1 MNLFAKAAVS
11 WPPLVSGTL
20 IRRYHRFLA
29 DVAIDDGKTV
39 TAHCPNSGSMKGCS
53 APGRPVYL
61 SIHDAL
67 KRKLKYTWELI
78 RMPDSLVG
86 VNTLLPNRL
95 VYRAVKSGALDA
107 FKGYDRIIPEVRVS
121 ASRID
126 LLLESKSG
134 QKCFVEVKNC
144 TWVQNGV
151 AAFPDAV
158 TQRGRKHLNTLRDL
172 VQKGHRGVCFF
183 LIQRMDA
190 SSFTPADWIDPAYG
204 ETLRTVHDAGVEILA
219 YDVTLNLR
227 RIALNAPLPCRL

>member
-1 MNLFAKAAVS
+1 MNLFAEAAVS

-29 DVAIDDGKTV
+29 DVVFDDGQTV

-61 SIHDAL
+61 SIHDSL

-86 VNTLLPNRL
+86 VNTLIPNRL
-95 VYRAVKSGALDA
+95 VYRAVKSGALEA
-107 FKGYDRIIPEVRVS
+107 FTGYDRITPEVRVS
-121 ASRID
+121 TSRID
-126 LLLESKSG
+126 LLLEKESG

-144 TWVQNGV
+144 TLVQDGV

-158 TQRGRKHLNTLRDL
+158 TERGRKHLNTLRDL
-172 VQKGHRGVCFF
+172 VQKGQRGVCFF
-183 LIQRMDA
+183 LVQRMDA

-204 ETLRTVHDAGVEILA
+204 KTLRAVHDEGVEILV